1 MTGTGLDSGA
11 IVGTTA
17 GRTTAFYIGTG
28 AGGAGARAAKL
39 RYPTYQPA
47 SAKPRTTIA
56 PTCKNPFLRISASDS
71 AGGAAFFNGC
81 ADLGPS
87 KYSARGIPDLSD
99 RGRTPVYR

>member
-17 GRTTAFYIGTG
+17 GGTTAFNIGTG
-28 AGGAGARAAKL
+28 AGGAGSRPAKM

-47 SAKPRTTIA
+47 SARPRTTIA
-56 PTCKNPFLRISASDS
+56 PNCKNTFLRISPSVS
-71 AGGAAFFNGC
+71 AGGTAFFTGC

-87 KYSARGIPDLSD
+87 KYSARGIPDFSD
-99 RGRTPVYR
+99 RGRITVY